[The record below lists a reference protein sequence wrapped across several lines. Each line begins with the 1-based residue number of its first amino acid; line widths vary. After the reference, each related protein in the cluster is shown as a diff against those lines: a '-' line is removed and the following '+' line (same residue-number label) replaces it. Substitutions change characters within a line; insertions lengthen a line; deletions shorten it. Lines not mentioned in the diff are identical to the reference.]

1 MTISLGDNLIFNY
14 KKGKKMTNNKQR
26 LIIDYLNQEENI
38 TINKIKTKQLSNNS
52 IMAICIFLNN
62 EGELSSDEFVV
73 EYIDLLEFIYLKTI

>member
-1 MTISLGDNLIFNY
+1 
-14 KKGKKMTNNKQR
+14 MTNNKQR
-26 LIIDYLNQEENI
+26 LIIDYLNQEKNI

-62 EGELSSDEFVV
+62 EGELSSDEFIV